1 MSTPIDG
8 TTYPFDPTGKLA
20 SNLIAAEMQ
29 ILTAQNY
36 RDYHFIVPNAAPY
49 FVNSLVI
56 TFKDTQG
63 NVRPLTEGV
72 DYVCTHM
79 FHDASLACAAPI
91 AGSISFYNTL
101 LAGQVQLKYQTLGGI
116 WTLDADAIAKILA
129 DRLHNP
135 RITTWEQVTDQP
147 VTFPVIDH
155 EWNLV
160 DLVGMSEVVT
170 AINEIAD
177 MLRQTGSTGLA
188 AHLADFNNP
197 HRTTAAQ
204 VGLGNVPNFAKATQA
219 DAQAGV
225 RDDLLMTPA
234 MVAAAISVLPAG
246 GLSAHLADHS
256 NPHVV
261 TATQV
266 GLGNVQNYGIASTAD
281 AQAGT
286 RDDLYMTPLKTAA
299 YVSNGIVQQLAAH
312 ENDYTNPHRVNAGQ
326 VGAYSK
332 AEVDAALNNK
342 LGTTAQAADSAKFG
356 GQTPAQ
362 FTASV
367 LAGKAATAGTAD
379 TATNALAVYGLDQ
392 TTLTQQILSGTAANA
407 TKAFGLSQ
415 PDLTSAILAGTAA
428 NSTLFSG
435 LTVQQLIDMVN
446 SSSPAGAQQS
456 IQPQDQTVATNL
468 WTKLGYIHL
477 PSTSSGDPA
486 TRLPDAQMIV
496 SGGDSYN
503 DQQSGL
509 YLLTLTART
518 TQPTLTVLN
527 MTGTAVNVQF
537 GWRNGT
543 DDNGVA
549 TVEIWAKTAGQMNF
563 IVSTELNQTGLTF
576 TGSSGSVSTE
586 PTGMNYSVED
596 GFARVSDVVTAFT
609 SLTNAFNE
617 LQASLN

>member
-20 SNLIAAEMQ
+20 SNLIPAEMQ

-36 RDYHFIVPNAAPY
+36 RDYHLIVPNAAPY

-63 NVRPLTEGV
+63 NVRTLTEGV

-101 LAGQVQLKYQTLGGI
+101 LAGQIQLKYQTLGGI

-135 RITTWEQVTDQP
+135 RITTWEQVTEQP

-204 VGLGNVPNFAKATQA
+204 VNLGNVPNFAKATTA

-225 RDDLLMTPA
+225 RDDLFMTPA
-234 MVAAAISVLPAG
+234 MVAAAISILPSG
-246 GLSAHLADHS
+246 GLAAHEADHN

-261 TATQV
+261 TASQV
-266 GLGNVQNYGIASTAD
+266 GLGLVQNYGVASTSD
-281 AQAGT
+281 AQAGS
-286 RDDLYMTPLKTAA
+286 RDDVYVTPLKVAA
-299 YVSNGIVQQLAAH
+299 YVNNGIVQQLAAH

-332 AEVDAALNNK
+332 AEIDSQMSAK
-342 LGTTAQAADSAKFG
+342 LGTTQQAADSAKFG
-356 GQTPAQ
+356 GQTPAA

-379 TATNALAVYGLDQ
+379 TATNATKVYGLDQ
-392 TTLTQQILSGTAANA
+392 PTLTQQILAGTAANA
-407 TKAFGLSQ
+407 TKAYGLSQ
-415 PDLTSAILAGTAA
+415 SDLTTAILSGTAA
-428 NSTLFSG
+428 NSTLFAG
-435 LTVQQLIDMVN
+435 LTVPQLVAMVN

-456 IQPQDQTVATNL
+456 IQQQNTTVAANL
-468 WTKLGYIHL
+468 WTKLAYIH
-477 PSTSSGDPA
+477 PASTTSGDPA
-486 TRLPDAQMIV
+486 TRMPDAQMIV

-503 DQQSGL
+503 DTQSGL
-509 YLLTLTART
+509 YLISLSGRTA
-518 TQPTLTVLN
+518 QPTLTVLN
-527 MTGTAVNVQF
+527 MTGVAVNAQF
-537 GWRNGT
+537 GWRNGV
-543 DDNGVA
+543 DGNGVA
-549 TVEIWAKTAGQMNF
+549 TVEIWVKTAGQMNF
-563 IVSTELNQTGLTF
+563 VVSTELNQTGMTF
-576 TGSSGSVSTE
+576 TPSSGAVTAE
-586 PTGMNYSVED
+586 PSGMNYAVED
-596 GFARVSDVVTAFT
+596 GLARVSDVVTAFT
-609 SLTNAFNE
+609 SLTNAFNT
-617 LQASLN
+617 LQSSLN